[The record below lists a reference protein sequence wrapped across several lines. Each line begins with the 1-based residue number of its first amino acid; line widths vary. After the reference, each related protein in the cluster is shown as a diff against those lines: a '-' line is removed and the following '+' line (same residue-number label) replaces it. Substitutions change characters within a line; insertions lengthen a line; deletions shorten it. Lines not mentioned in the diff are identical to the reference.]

1 MKQIVI
7 PKFPDI
13 INERPANMPYDEYRK
28 KLKKQGEMLR
38 RRLRGVWVW
47 KSKCES
53 AMIEPNQS
61 AGYAT
66 QGTLVG
72 QSPAVVI
79 K

>member
-1 MKQIVI
+1 MKRIII

-13 INERPANMPYDEYRK
+13 INERPANMPYNKYRK
-28 KLKKQGEMLR
+28 KLKEQREMLR
-38 RRLRGVWVW
+38 RRLSGVWVW
-47 KSKCES
+47 KSKCDS
-53 AMIEPNQS
+53 AEIKKN

-72 QSPAVVI
+72 ESPAVVI